1 MSVRVARAMDQDEM
15 SEYITRLEQRIEI
28 LSNENAALAMTLNK
42 ILRENMKLKAEN
54 KSLEMRIAAQNGVS
68 EINLAPEPPPE

>member
-1 MSVRVARAMDQDEM
+1 MSVRFARAMDQDEM

-42 ILRENMKLKAEN
+42 ILGENMKLKAEI
-54 KSLEMRIAAQNGVS
+54 KSLEMRIAAINRVS
-68 EINLAPEPPPE
+68 EISPGPDTPPE

>member
-1 MSVRVARAMDQDEM
+1 MSVRFARAMDQDEM

-42 ILRENMKLKAEN
+42 ILGENMKLKAEI
-54 KSLEMRIAAQNGVS
+54 KSLEMRIAAMNRVS
-68 EINLAPEPPPE
+68 GISPGPDTPPE